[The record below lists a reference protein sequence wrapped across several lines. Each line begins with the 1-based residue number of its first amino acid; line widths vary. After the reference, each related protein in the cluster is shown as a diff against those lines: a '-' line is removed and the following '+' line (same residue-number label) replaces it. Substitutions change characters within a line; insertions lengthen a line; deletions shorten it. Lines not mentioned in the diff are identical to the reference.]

1 MIALKFDLRYGRYFN
16 CVWCKRSGR
25 KHKKWEGDAVLRVA
39 ASSATLIDDAGREL
53 ARATGYRKH
62 QLEEVK
68 RKWYR

>member
-1 MIALKFDLRYGRYFN
+1 MIYGRYFN

-39 ASSATLIDDAGREL
+39 TSSATLLDDAGREL

-68 RKWYR
+68 RKWYQ